1 MIKRMFLALLR
12 SELCQEAVSADIAS
26 TISADT
32 LKPLYSISK
41 SHDLTHFIA
50 QALHK
55 LGALGDDEVSAKF
68 NNSSM
73 SAVMRYQRINYE
85 YNRICAAFE
94 AAGIDYIP
102 LKGSVIR
109 EHYATPWMRTSCDID
124 ILVREEAVDSAYI
137 LLTEKLSYKGD
148 QNRNFHDVSMFS
160 PSGVHLE
167 LHFNIKEGIEP
178 MDSVLSRVWEC
189 SSKVDTT
196 AHKYLQS
203 DEFLVFHIIAHA
215 AYHFMAGGCGIRPFR
230 DLWLLKRD
238 LKLDSEK
245 LDALLSE
252 AGLQIFARE
261 MILLSDVLFG
271 DAKHNE
277 VTQNMLDYIL
287 GAGVYGTLE
296 NKVAMSRKNDSG
308 AVYLWLRIFLPLRT
322 LQNLYPRLGKYP
334 VLYPFYTVKRWF
346 KILFKHDKSRVIN
359 EIKYNA
365 TLTDDRQRYIAEL
378 KNSLGINK

>member
-1 MIKRMFLALLR
+1 MIKKMFLALLR
-12 SELCQEAVSADIAS
+12 SELCQEAVSADIAG

-55 LGALGDDEVSAKF
+55 LGALGNDEVSGKF

-85 YNRICAAFE
+85 YNRICAVFE

-124 ILVREEAVDSAYI
+124 ILVREEDVNTASG
-137 LLTEKLSYKGD
+137 LLSEKLSYKASP
-148 QNRNFHDVSMFS
+148 NRNFHDISMFA

-178 MDSVLSRVWEC
+178 MDSVLSRVWEY
-189 SSKVDTT
+189 SNKVDSSV
-196 AHKYLQS
+196 HKYLQS
-203 DEFLVFHIIAHA
+203 NEFLVFHIIAHA
-215 AYHFMAGGCGIRPFR
+215 AYHFMSGGCGIRPFM

-238 LKLDSEK
+238 LTLDSEK
-245 LDALLSE
+245 LDALLSD
-252 AGLQIFARE
+252 AGLQIFSRE
-261 MILLSDVLFG
+261 MILLSEVLFG

-277 VTQNMLDYIL
+277 ITQNMLDYIL

-296 NKVAMSRKNDSG
+296 NRVAMSRKNDSR
-308 AVYLWLRIFLPLRT
+308 AAYLWRRIFLPLHT
-322 LQNLYPRLGKYP
+322 LQNLYPRVGKYP
-334 VLYPFYTVKRWF
+334 VLYPFYTVKRWL
-346 KILFKHDKSRVIN
+346 KILFKHDKGRVFN

-365 TLTDDRQRYIAEL
+365 TLTDDRQRYIMEL
-378 KNSLGINK
+378 KNSLGISK